1 MWMRTKEA
9 KVGEQIAQL
18 KSVCGAAPHPNETR
32 ENHGHVAECVP
43 FSEVR
48 WGEVGRGGEER
59 FFLAWQWYDST
70 HTYIICTLGY
80 CTSST
85 LLYSCKIIS

>member
-48 WGEVGRGGEER
+48 WGEVGRGGEES
-59 FFLAWQWYDST
+59 FFSCLAMVRQ
-70 HTYIICTLGY
+70 HTYIHNM
-80 CTSST
+80 
-85 LLYSCKIIS
+85 YSWILHKLHLVI